1 MPERLVAFERSQTL
15 AMAANGQSVFAG
27 SDATP
32 VSLTRTGRSPSGPP
46 DDGNATNGG
55 EHR

>member
-1 MPERLVAFERSQTL
+1 MPERLVGSAGVWRGQKRTL
-15 AMAANGQSVFAG
+15 TPALP
-27 SDATP
+27 DATP
-32 VSLTRTGRSPSGPP
+32 VPDDVHRSVPDGPP